1 MFKYIRK
8 IIYIQIRNQKNLMI
22 SMKKN
27 QLLIIII
34 LVVVLIISLFVVSF
48 IPYFI
53 AGEYELSTSG
63 GTSIVNYL
71 TSNVFYTQF
80 IFNIVL
86 VILIVILFLIILYL
100 LRESERALKSVNA
113 Q

>member
-1 MFKYIRK
+1 
-8 IIYIQIRNQKNLMI
+8 MI

-27 QLLIIII
+27 QLSIIII

-48 IPYFI
+48 IPYII
-53 AGEYELSTSG
+53 AREYELSTSG
-63 GTSIVNYL
+63 GADIITYL
-71 TSNVFYTQF
+71 ETNVFYTQF

-100 LRESERALKSVNA
+100 LRESERASKSVSA